1 MTGLKSVVEG
11 ILANNDSLLSELAIK
26 WNFITDEGLSYL
38 FEQLVLPKQG
48 RTQQLK
54 KIWLQNNFLSDY
66 HKIELSKQLTA
77 TNMVG

>member
-11 ILANNDSLLSELAIK
+11 ILANNASLVSELAIK

-54 KIWLQNNFLSDY
+54 KIWL
-66 HKIELSKQLTA
+66 
-77 TNMVG
+77 